1 MLGERRI
8 EEELKASV
16 EDLVEKASQLL
27 KEGNTRKLMV
37 RHKDKVILDIPLT
50 VGAIGAFL
58 APQLA
63 ALAIFSGLLTG
74 CTITIEGTK
83 Q

>member
-1 MLGERRI
+1 MGKEKT
-8 EEELKASV
+8 EEGLTATI
-16 EDLVEKASQLL
+16 EDLVEKASQLI
-27 KEGNTRKLMV
+27 KEGNVRKLMV
-37 RHKDKVILDIPLT
+37 RHKEKVIIEIPLT
-50 VGAIGAFL
+50 AGVVGAFL

>member
-1 MLGERRI
+1 MLGKQRI
-8 EEELKASV
+8 EEELTATV
-16 EDLVEKASQLL
+16 EDLVEKASQLI

-37 RHKDKVILDIPLT
+37 RHKDKVIIEIPLT
-50 VGAIGAFL
+50 AGVVGAFL

-74 CTITIEGTK
+74 CTITIEAVK

>member
-1 MLGERRI
+1 MLGKQRI
-8 EEELKASV
+8 EEELTATV
-16 EDLVEKASQLL
+16 EDLVEKASQLV
-27 KEGNTRKLMV
+27 KEGNTRKLTV
-37 RHKDKVILDIPLT
+37 RHKDKVIIEIPLT
-50 VGAIGAFL
+50 AGVVGAFL

-74 CTITIEGTK
+74 CTITIEGAK

>member
-1 MLGERRI
+1 MGKERI
-8 EEELKASV
+8 EEELTATV
-16 EDLVEKASQLL
+16 EDLVEKASQLI

-37 RHKDKVILDIPLT
+37 RRKNRVIVEIPLT
-50 VGAIGAFL
+50 AGVVGAFL

-74 CTITIEGTK
+74 CTITVEK
-83 Q
+83 AE

>member
-1 MLGERRI
+1 LGKERI
-8 EEELKASV
+8 EEELTATV
-16 EDLVEKASQLL
+16 EDLVEKASQLI

-37 RHKDKVILDIPLT
+37 RRKNRVIVEIPLT
-50 VGAIGAFL
+50 AGVVGAFL

-74 CTITIEGTK
+74 CTITVEK
-83 Q
+83 AE

>member
-50 VGAIGAFL
+50 AGVVAAFL

-74 CTITIEGTK
+74 CTITIEVP
-83 Q
+83 QR

>member
-1 MLGERRI
+1 MLGKERI
-8 EEELKASV
+8 EEEFTATI
-16 EDLVEKASQLL
+16 ENLVEKASQLI
-27 KEGNTRKLMV
+27 KEGNMRRLMV
-37 RHKDKVILDIPLT
+37 KHKDKVIIEIPLT
-50 VGAIGAFL
+50 AGVVGAFL

-74 CTITIEGTK
+74 CTITIEESK